1 MREKKIR
8 SVAVIKNLFVFALL
22 GAGLAHAQAPAAAP
36 PVAPAP
42 APAAAVAAPV
52 ASTPTPTKVGVIQIQ
67 AALAATKEG
76 QKAAAELE
84 TKMAPRKKELEAK
97 QNEIKDLQEKLQR
110 GGNTLSDGAKE
121 DLTRN
126 IDAKTKSYNREIED
140 AQAELQEEQQ
150 KVVNALGQKMMA
162 VIDKFAQQNSFA
174 VILDVSNQ
182 NTPVLYASN
191 AVDITKDII
200 DLYDKTVFTPA
211 PAARA
216 PATRPAPAAAAPK
229 PAPAPAA
236 PKPAAAP
243 PAAAPPKQ

>member
-1 MREKKIR
+1 MRENKTR
-8 SVAVIKNLFVFALL
+8 SVAVIKNLFVFAVL
-22 GAGLAHAQAPAAAP
+22 GAGIAGLALAQANVQAPAAAP

-42 APAAAVAAPV
+42 AAAQAAPV
-52 ASTPTPTKVGVIQIQ
+52 ASTPTKVGVIQIQ

-97 QNEIKDLQEKLQR
+97 QNEIKDLQERLQR
-110 GGNTLSDGAKE
+110 GGNTLSDSAKE

-126 IDAKTKSYNREIED
+126 IDTKTKSYNREIED

-162 VIDKFAQQNSFA
+162 VIDKYAQQNSFA

-191 AVDITKDII
+191 AVDITKEII

-211 PAARA
+211 PARA
-216 PATRPAPAAAAPK
+216 PAPRPASSAAPRPAP
-229 PAPAPAA
+229 A

-243 PAAAPPKQ
+243 PAAAPAK